1 MKSSLFRNEVYENR
15 RSQLVGSISLRAPR
29 IGWVFVVFSAC
40 VVLAITLLLVLGHY
54 TRREP
59 VSGTL
64 VPTHGLLTVSA
75 PSVGSITRIFVR
87 EGDRVRAGQPLLEVS
102 ETQSSAL
109 KGDVGVA
116 VSEQLSFK
124 RQRLLDDLTGQ
135 DRLAGM
141 QRKDIRQ
148 RIALLQAQIRQ
159 VDDQITVQ
167 VQRAKAAMALYE
179 QWSKYQDSGVVS
191 KQQILTQH
199 DQALEHQAQLMEL
212 RRQGFQLHQ
221 QMSELQAQADQLP
234 DIVASRNN
242 ETERELSDVA
252 QLIAKN
258 AAQHA
263 GLLKSPVDG
272 IVTSAPIYAGQ
283 SVVAGQPMV
292 AVLPA
297 ASTLQAE
304 LWIPTQAVGFIRA
317 GEQVVIR
324 YRAYPYQKFGQ
335 YFGRVQQVSRSSLS
349 PSEVN
354 KATGKDI
361 KEASY
366 RVLVRLENQHVQVYG
381 RPETLRPGM
390 TLDADILL
398 DRRRLFEWLFDP
410 IYSLNRRLIEDR
422 EHG

>member
-1 MKSSLFRNEVYENR
+1 M
-15 RSQLVGSISLRAPR
+15 
-29 IGWVFVVFSAC
+29 
-40 VVLAITLLLVLGHY
+40 
-54 TRREP
+54 
-59 VSGTL
+59 
-64 VPTHGLLTVSA
+64 
-75 PSVGSITRIFVR
+75 
-87 EGDRVRAGQPLLEVS
+87 
-102 ETQSSAL
+102 
-109 KGDVGVA
+109 
-116 VSEQLSFK
+116 
-124 RQRLLDDLTGQ
+124 
-135 DRLAGM
+135 
-141 QRKDIRQ
+141 
-148 RIALLQAQIRQ
+148 
-159 VDDQITVQ
+159 
-167 VQRAKAAMALYE
+167 
-179 QWSKYQDSGVVS
+179 
-191 KQQILTQH
+191 
-199 DQALEHQAQLMEL
+199 
-212 RRQGFQLHQ
+212 
-221 QMSELQAQADQLP
+221 
-234 DIVASRNN
+234 
-242 ETERELSDVA
+242 
-252 QLIAKN
+252 
-258 AAQHA
+258 
-263 GLLKSPVDG
+263 
-272 IVTSAPIYAGQ
+272 
-283 SVVAGQPMV
+283 VAGQPMV

-366 RVLVRLENQHVQVYG
+366 RVLVRLESQHVQVYG

>member
-1 MKSSLFRNEVYENR
+1 MNSSLFRSEVYENR
-15 RSQLVGSISLRAPR
+15 RSALVGSISLRAPR
-29 IGWVFVVFSAC
+29 IGWAFMGFGMCA
-40 VVLAITLLLVLGHY
+40 VLAIALLLAFGQY

-64 VPTHGLLTVSA
+64 VPSDGLLTVAA
-75 PSVGSITRIFVR
+75 PATGSITRVFVR
-87 EGDRVRAGQPLLEVS
+87 EGERVRAGQPLLEVS
-102 ETQSSAL
+102 ETQSSAS

-116 VSEQLSFK
+116 VSEQLAFK
-124 RQRLLDDLTGQ
+124 REKLLDDLSGQ

-141 QRKDIRQ
+141 QRRDIRQ
-148 RIALLQAQIRQ
+148 RIRLLEAQIRQ
-159 VDDQITVQ
+159 VDDQATLQ
-167 VQRAKAAMALYE
+167 AQRAKDAMALYE

-199 DQALEHQAQLMEL
+199 DQALQHQAQLMDL
-212 RRQGFQLHQ
+212 RRQGYQLHQ
-221 QMSELQAQADQLP
+221 QLSELQGQADQLP
-234 DIVASRNN
+234 ETVAGRSN
-242 ETERELSDVA
+242 ETQRELSDVA

-263 GLLKSPVDG
+263 ALLKSPVDG
-272 IVTSAPIYAGQ
+272 TVTSAPIYAGQ
-283 SVVAGQPMV
+283 SVVAEQPMV

-297 ASTLQAE
+297 ESTLQAE
-304 LWIPTQAVGFIRA
+304 LWVPTQAVGFIRK
-317 GEQVVIR
+317 GEEVVIR

-335 YFGRVQQVSRSSLS
+335 YVGRVQQVSRSSLS
-349 PSEVN
+349 PSEAN

-361 KEASY
+361 KESSY
-366 RVLVRLENQHVQVYG
+366 RVLVHLENQHVQVYG
-381 RPETLRPGM
+381 RPEALRPGM

-410 IYSLNRRLIEDR
+410 LYGFGRRSIEDR